1 MAKLTPGQKMPDFTF
16 STPYEQGRTLG
27 ETVRRVKGKTAL
39 VFLRYYGCTL
49 CQYNIHIFAAEQEK
63 IAATGGQMLVVLQS
77 APEKL
82 RAQIEKGKLPFDIIC
97 DPDQTLYKLLDIK
110 PANSKEEMRDETT
123 ADKMAAIK
131 AKVPVEYTHGEYEG
145 NEFQLPATFVV
156 EPDLT
161 VTYAGYHKTITD
173 TPSPEELAGLL
184 K

>member
-1 MAKLTPGQKMPDFTF
+1 MARLNVGEKMPDFTF
-16 STPYEQGRTLG
+16 STPYEEGRTLA
-27 ETVRRVKGKTAL
+27 ETVGRVKGKTAL

-49 CQYNIHIFAAEQEK
+49 CQYNIHIFAVEQAQ

-77 APEKL
+77 DPGKL
-82 RAQIEKGKLPFDIIC
+82 AEQVKPGDLPFDIIC
-97 DPDQTLYKLLDIK
+97 DPDQTIYKLLDIK
-110 PANSKEEMRDETT
+110 PANSKAEMRDETT

-131 AKVPVEYTHGEYEG
+131 ARAAVEYAHGEYEG

-161 VTYAGYHKTITD
+161 VTYAGYHRTITD
-173 TPSPEELAGLL
+173 TPSPEELAELL